1 MADKADIEPDVHEI
15 FKQKVYDD
23 NCKGTTICVITFL
36 PNIFDSNASER
47 NNYIENLKSVAKK
60 NRKSP
65 FNYFWLSAGDQ
76 LDLERQ
82 LGLGFGFP
90 AVILVQPQKKKF
102 GVMKS
107 SFSAKNMN

>member
-1 MADKADIEPDVHEI
+1 LADKADIEPDVYEN

-36 PNIFDSNASER
+36 PNIFDSNANER
-47 NNYIENLKSVAKK
+47 NKYIETLKAVAKK

-76 LDLERQ
+76 LDLER
-82 LGLGFGFP
+82 
-90 AVILVQPQKKKF
+90 
-102 GVMKS
+102 
-107 SFSAKNMN
+107 